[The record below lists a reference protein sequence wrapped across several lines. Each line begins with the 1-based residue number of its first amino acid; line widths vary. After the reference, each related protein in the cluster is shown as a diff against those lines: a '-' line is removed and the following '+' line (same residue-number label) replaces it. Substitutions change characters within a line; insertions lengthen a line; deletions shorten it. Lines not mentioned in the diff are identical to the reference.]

1 MNDDLLDLFVEE
13 CSELVTRAQDDL
25 VALEAAPADTQL
37 LDDLFRAVH
46 TLKGSVAFFDWPFFL
61 AMLHA
66 AEDLLSAI
74 RTGDKSFDAS
84 TVDALGACI
93 NQTEA
98 WLAALATTRELPAN
112 GEARAAPV
120 TRALEQALH
129 ASAPKTE
136 AIPLDA
142 AADALVALALQR
154 GEALAQGLFHVRY
167 VPPGE
172 AFLAGDDPVA
182 IAQNTP
188 GLIELRISERE
199 PWTSLDDY
207 DPYACNLKLDILSS
221 ASREEI
227 AAAFDAASGDIRISP
242 VTAPEPSESDLD
254 ATLASGERRTL
265 RVDADRIDALVHT
278 IDELIVAKNALS
290 QLALDAQ
297 LYSGDELGQKIR
309 DHQSAIGRLTAR
321 MHAAVTAM
329 RLVPIG
335 PALRRLPRVTRDLAA
350 RLGKQLD
357 FILDCEEIEA
367 DKTIVDGLSEPLL
380 HLVRNAVDH
389 GVETADQRRSAGK
402 PERSRIVVRAR
413 RDGDQVV
420 IKVDDDGRGIDPAR
434 IRDVARERALLPP
447 SAIDALDDTHVLDL
461 VFRPGFSTAS
471 EISDVS
477 GRGVGMD
484 AVRSAVARLGG
495 AVTIAS
501 TPGVG
506 TSVSLSLP
514 LSMVLTQIAV
524 VECDGEMY
532 GVPMDDIVEL
542 ARVPAGEI
550 TNVRHGQAF
559 FWRDRPVP
567 VVSLESL
574 LGHAERDVDANMRI
588 LVIRDGED
596 TIGVSIARLV
606 ERMEAVVSPIG
617 GLLSGIRGFSGT
629 TLMGNGSVL
638 IVLDLPE
645 LIG

>member
-13 CSELVTRAQDDL
+13 CSDLVTRAQDDL
-25 VALEAAPADTQL
+25 VALESRPSDAQL

-74 RTGDKSFDAS
+74 RTGEKAFDAS
-84 TVDALGACI
+84 SVDALGACI

-98 WLAALATTRELPAN
+98 WLTTLATTREIPAN

-120 TRALEQALH
+120 TRALQEAMRSGEPETATVPPDATADTLIAAALH
-129 ASAPKTE
+129 
-136 AIPLDA
+136 
-142 AADALVALALQR
+142 R
-154 GEALAQGLFHVRY
+154 GEPLPPRLLHVQYIAPR
-167 VPPGE
+167 E
-172 AFLAGDDPVA
+172 AFLAGEDPVA
-182 IAQNTP
+182 LAQQTP
-188 GLIELRISERE
+188 GLIELRVSARE
-199 PWTSLDDY
+199 PWASLNDY
-207 DPYACNLKLDILSS
+207 DPYACNLKLDMLSG

-227 AAAFDAASGDIRISP
+227 EAAFSTASGDIRISP
-242 VTAPEPSESDLD
+242 ARAPQESEPDGD
-254 ATLASGERRTL
+254 FNLASGERRTL
-265 RVDADRIDALVHT
+265 RVDAERIDALVHT

-290 QLALDAQ
+290 QLALDTQ
-297 LYSGDELGQKIR
+297 LFSGDELGQKIR

-335 PALRRLPRVTRDLAA
+335 PAMRRLPRVTRDLAA
-350 RLGKQLD
+350 RLGKPLD
-357 FILDCEEIEA
+357 FVLDCEEIEA

-389 GVETADQRRSAGK
+389 GVETAEQRLASGK
-402 PERSRIVVRAR
+402 PERARIVVRAR
-413 RDGDQVV
+413 RDGDQVLIRV
-420 IKVDDDGRGIDPAR
+420 EDDGRGIDPAR

-447 SAIDALDDTHVLDL
+447 GAIDALDDAHALDL

-501 TPGVG
+501 TPGEG

-542 ARVPAGEI
+542 ARVPAGDI

-559 FWRDRPVP
+559 FWRDKPVP

-574 LGHAERDVDANMRI
+574 LGHAEREVDANMRI
-588 LVIRDGED
+588 LVVRDGEESV
-596 TIGVSIARLV
+596 GVSIARLV
-606 ERMEAVVSPIG
+606 ERIDAVVSPIG

-638 IVLDLPE
+638 IVLDIPE